1 MYNSDNRPLG
11 PLSETAYE
19 MLCET
24 IDSGDGIRFDD
35 AVARLSA
42 TEFTLADA
50 EYALEQLINR
60 GYLYRVDGELFITER
75 VDESEDSETES

>member
-1 MYNSDNRPLG
+1 MYNSDDRPLG

-24 IDSGDGIRFDD
+24 TDSGDGIRFDD

-50 EYALEQLINR
+50 EYALEQLVNR
-60 GYLYRVDGELFITER
+60 GYLYEVDGQLFVTER
-75 VDESEDSETES
+75 AEESANGQNES